1 MNVNSDQVTD
11 CVSNSMQ
18 PKTELLLIEL
28 ELQIKN
34 SSDII
39 NSMKEKQIWNWK
51 INFSDLYLCP
61 LNITNIRLKVG
72 VNGTYHK
79 REAGIF
85 LF

>member
-18 PKTELLLIEL
+18 PKTELLLIER

-39 NSMKEKQIWNWK
+39 NLNWK
-51 INFSDLYLCP
+51 INFSDRL
-61 LNITNIRLKVG
+61 IRK
-72 VNGTYHK
+72 
-79 REAGIF
+79 F
-85 LF
+85 WSLFMSPKHNKYKAEGRP